1 MDSAVYFL
9 LAALILSLATL
20 AWVAFRYDSLRRQ
33 IRAYNKTLRQAS
45 DGSASLLALPS
56 NVQELE
62 SLSNVV
68 KALVTSLNAQLS
80 SVDSNRA
87 RLAAVLDQL
96 TDSVL
101 IASDEGRIQFANP
114 AAERLFGKGL
124 VRRSVTETLRNH
136 RLIQAWQRCQELNE
150 IQIETAEVAG
160 RRHFLQL
167 TVIPDQH
174 APGGSLLVVQNLT
187 RIRQLETVRRDF
199 ISNLS
204 HELRTPLASL
214 KALTETLQDGAL
226 TDPEAA
232 PRFIGRIATEV
243 DALAQMAQELLDL
256 SRIESGQVSLERRPV
271 APQKLL
277 ASAAERMRLQAERAG
292 LSLTVE
298 CPTDLPKVNAD
309 EPRIEQ
315 VLVNLIHNAVKFTP
329 PGGDVI
335 LSAGIVQAPSPPEEK
350 EEGAGLVR
358 FAVRD
363 SGVGIPVDDLPRIF
377 ERFYRVDKSRAGGGT
392 GLGLSISRHLVES
405 HEGQIWAESTE
416 GEGSTFFFTLKP
428 A

>member
-1 MDSAVYFL
+1 V
-9 LAALILSLATL
+9 LILSLATL
-20 AWVAFRYDSLRRQ
+20 AWVAFRYISLRRSL
-33 IRAYNKTLRQAS
+33 RSYNQTLRQAAE
-45 DGSASLLALPS
+45 GGASLLSLPS
-56 NVQELE
+56 NVNHLE

-68 KALVTSLNAQLS
+68 KALVTSLNAQLTS
-80 SVDSNRA
+80 IDSNRA

-101 IASDEGRIQFANP
+101 IASEEGRIQFANP
-114 AAERLFGKGL
+114 AAERLFGRGL
-124 VRRSVTETLRNH
+124 VGRSVPETLRNH
-136 RLIQAWQRCQELNE
+136 QLIQAWQRCQELNE
-150 IQIETAEVAG
+150 IQIETAEVAA

-167 TVIPDQH
+167 VVIPDQH
-174 APGGSLLVVQNLT
+174 APGGSLLVVQDLT
-187 RIRQLETVRRDF
+187 RIRRLETIRRDF

-226 TDPEAA
+226 ADPEAA

-243 DALAQMAQELLDL
+243 DALTQMAQELLDL

-292 LSLTVE
+292 LSLTIE
-298 CPTDLPKVNAD
+298 CAHNLSRVSAD

-329 PGGDVI
+329 PGGDIV
-335 LSAGIVQAPSPPEEK
+335 LSADLDPASSPLQVPDRGHGDAG
-350 EEGAGLVR
+350 EGTVR

-363 SGVGIPVDDLPRIF
+363 SGVGIPADEVPRIF

-405 HEGQIWAESTE
+405 HGGQIWAESRE
-416 GEGSTFFFTLKP
+416 GEGSTFYFTLQK